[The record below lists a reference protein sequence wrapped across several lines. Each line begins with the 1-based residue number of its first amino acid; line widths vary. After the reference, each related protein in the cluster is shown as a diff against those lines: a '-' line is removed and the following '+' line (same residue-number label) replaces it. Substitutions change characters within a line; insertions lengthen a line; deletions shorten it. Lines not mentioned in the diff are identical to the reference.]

1 MKLKF
6 FPDVE
11 FFDPQK
17 AKFDDLAGDVGKEL
31 KNLSKRRPD
40 LFLRVNKELVK
51 QGVML

>member
-40 LFLRVNKELVK
+40 LFLRVDKELVK